1 MVIRSGLGYLCI
13 VLLFL
18 IIKYILCVVDVI
30 LIKSGIKIIDDV
42 TKRHIPVLDITYK
55 YISFY
60 LVSFNIMFLIP
71 YLQKLLYVERLS
83 FYHEAK

>member
-1 MVIRSGLGYLCI
+1 M
-13 VLLFL
+13 
-18 IIKYILCVVDVI
+18 VDVI
-30 LIKSGIKIIDDV
+30 LIKSGIKIINEV

-60 LVSFNIMFLIP
+60 LVSFNILFLIP
-71 YLQKLLYVERLS
+71 FLQKLLYVERLS